1 MTKEIIKKLK
11 EFINIIET
19 YKGKKNARGT
29 LCREHGLRPSTPHT
43 PLQEKP
49 PILFWCF

>member
-29 LCREHGLRPSTPHT
+29 LCREHT